1 LSPKLQNLKHR
12 GTEAAEEMKLD
23 ENALFILNY
32 QEIGREWLGE
42 RFQIPLFPLLLRV
55 SKVLAAG

>member
-1 LSPKLQNLKHR
+1 
-12 GTEAAEEMKLD
+12 MKLD
-23 ENALFILNY
+23 EKALFILNY